1 MKKLCFLI
9 LSCLCFFIYNAS
21 AQSFSVVNLGPGYG
35 TGSYPYGMTTFN
47 SKVYFAADPDTMKG
61 YELYVS
67 DGTVAGTSLIKDIN
81 PGPSHSYPSNFI
93 AMGNQ
98 LFFTADDGVHG
109 TELWV
114 TDGTS
119 AGTVMLDDIWP
130 GPSSGMSGYP
140 YFTILNGKLYFA
152 AADSLHG
159 TELWVTD
166 GTPVGTSLVK
176 DIWPGLIGSN
186 IYAVGAGNGYGVSG
200 YSYHMTEW
208 NGKLYFE
215 ADDGIHGE
223 ELWATDGTTA
233 GTTLIADIWAGPGNS
248 FPYCITAFGNKLIM
262 GAADSL
268 HGQELWVSDGTAAGT
283 SLLKDINPGM
293 SSSIPG
299 DYATFNLFNGKLYFD
314 AITPSYGDE
323 LWVTDGTSAGT
334 QMVADIWPGPTSS
347 TPGAFGIVVYNNTMY
362 LSASDSI
369 HGDQLWT
376 SDGTGAGTTLFK
388 VLSSYVPNY
397 SQPQRFILYDGKMIF
412 IANTDSINQE
422 QLFSSDGTVGGT
434 GVISPAISP
443 NTDPMG
449 YYSNFCVANNS
460 LFMDADFNSVRHQLW
475 VYGFPL
481 GITPVSGDNTITA
494 YPNPFSTSVTLSG
507 VDPSQHYTV
516 EVLDMSGRV
525 YYNAQY
531 DPSETI
537 VVSMPDLTSGVYLM
551 HVSGQGS
558 TQTFKLVRN

>member
-47 SKVYFAADPDTMKG
+47 GKVYFEADPDTMKG
-61 YELYVS
+61 YELYAS

-81 PGPSHSYPSNFI
+81 PGPGHSYPNNFI

-98 LFFTADDGVHG
+98 LFFAADDGVHG

-119 AGTVMLDDIWP
+119 SGTVMLDDIWP
-130 GPSSGMSGYP
+130 GPTGGLSGGP
-140 YFTILNGKLYFA
+140 FFTVLNGKLYFV
-152 AADSLHG
+152 ADDSVHG
-159 TELWVTD
+159 AELWVSD
-166 GTPVGTSLVK
+166 GTPSGTSLVK
-176 DIWPGLIGSN
+176 DIFPGTSSSN
-186 IYAVGAGNGYGVSG
+186 IYGVGAGNGYGLETYK
-200 YSYHMTEW
+200 YSLTEW

-215 ADDGIHGE
+215 ANDGIHGG

-233 GTTLIADIWAGPGNS
+233 GTTMIADIWTGPGTS
-248 FPYCITAFGNKLIM
+248 FPYCITAFGNMLVM
-262 GAADSL
+262 GATDSL
-268 HGQELWVSDGTAAGT
+268 HGTELWVSDGTAGGT
-283 SLLKDINPGM
+283 SLLKDIYPGL
-293 SSSIPG
+293 SSSLPG
-299 DYATFNLFNGKLYFD
+299 DYATLNLFNGKLYFD
-314 AITPSYGDE
+314 ATTPANGDE

-334 QMVADIWPGPTSS
+334 QLVADIWPGPTSS
-347 TPGAFGIVVYNNTMY
+347 TPGLLGIVVYNNKMY
-362 LSASDSI
+362 LNANDSLN
-369 HGDQLWT
+369 GDQLWT
-376 SDGTGAGTTLFK
+376 SDGTAAGTTLLK
-388 VLSSYVPNY
+388 VLSNYTPNY
-397 SQPQRFILYDGKMIF
+397 SRPEAFMQFDGKMVF
-412 IANTDSINQE
+412 IANTDSINLE
-422 QLFSSDGTVGGT
+422 QLFISDGTAGGT
-434 GVISPAISP
+434 HVISPAIAP
-443 NTDPMG
+443 NGNPLG
-449 YYSNFCVANNS
+449 YYPDFCVLNNS